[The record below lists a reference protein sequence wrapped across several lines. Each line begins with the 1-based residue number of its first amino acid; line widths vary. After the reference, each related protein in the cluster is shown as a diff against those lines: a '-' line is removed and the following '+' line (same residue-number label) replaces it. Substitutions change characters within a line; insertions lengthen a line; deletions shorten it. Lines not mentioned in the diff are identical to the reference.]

1 MYAYDLSCLES
12 MNIFTNVS
20 LCNIMLFDGGDC
32 VLFHLSCFFMLK
44 PQHVVGVESDINALT
59 GIFFDK
65 IDDTC
70 NAYKNPLL

>member
-1 MYAYDLSCLES
+1 
-12 MNIFTNVS
+12 
-20 LCNIMLFDGGDC
+20 MLFDGGDC